1 MPLGTSSSQVV
12 TVAMPSPI
20 LSPVGTVSAFVPH
33 SASHAGVSAGNSPL
47 SPPVG
52 ETAASERPPLV
63 EGALVPYRLPE
74 WSSRD
79 EGGDARFVLN
89 DSR

>member
-1 MPLGTSSSQVV
+1 MGKSSSQVV

-20 LSPVGTVSAFVPH
+20 LSPVGTVPAFVPR
-33 SASHAGVSAGNSPL
+33 SAGHMGASAGSSPL

-52 ETAASERPPLV
+52 ETAASERPPSV

-74 WSSRD
+74 RQL
-79 EGGDARFVLN
+79 ERFVLN
-89 DSR
+89 DSWEEKV